1 MKRTCSIIRVASSSR
16 QRAPRPILSTG
27 MPSRRLS
34 REESWNSLHHSEASG
49 DNADDGYSDV
59 TMEDGLDVSPAR
71 SSIDSPTF
79 PTISDVQR
87 ALHPLQATADRV
99 GKQVE
104 KFAENLDRLSNIKQ
118 HEVHADCR
126 HVLPLVNAYK
136 KIASDTVNHL
146 GSMHG
151 IEKQRELSKKSRRR
165 VRSSSGKSTP
175 RPSSGGERAA
185 TTTVED
191 LKRWEQE
198 EHTWDLL
205 SLILQVQYPIPD
217 SARSQAGSKLVR
229 PSKNN
234 QVHRYSSE
242 KEVWNS
248 FLASDDLAWGRHV
261 VVGWLQKSADKTGQ
275 NIEQVVEE
283 LEACADRGS
292 GLWAHSWLFTKEAI
306 KGQKRLR
313 SWPKALDPDDP
324 GLGAALLNSEKT
336 KPLVTQLDPDAI
348 TRQGRSLEKQ
358 DHYFESAMWRACWE
372 MVRRG
377 KDWSY
382 VREWCQ
388 ERVEGWRATAM
399 RGDPRSSPFST
410 PSTPTW
416 QSRALWRDTCALA
429 AKDGGI
435 DEYENAVYGVL
446 SGYLPSVQKVSRCWD
461 DYLFAHYNSYL
472 LHSFDRYV
480 RTNFSDR
487 VPKALTDKTGSFKL
501 AMLGGQREQNALDI
515 VENMKRMEATE
526 EEAKDPFKMLQG
538 SLIANSFDNFVFT
551 HGIAL
556 AEAANAGA
564 RSKSISLPKTP
575 TGKGSITARITTD
588 DHDLLRMITHIIFI
602 LQDLGHDFRQDEHT
616 EVLENIVVAY
626 VEYLGKA
633 GKQQL
638 LPLYASRL
646 SPQRSLSCLGRQL
659 PAIQEDGERQTFI
672 QLMKQ
677 YGINVPGVLSKQLQM
692 IIADTTT
699 EGSFPPKYSPIS
711 ILEQSRRDAMAL
723 RQIQPNFIGD
733 SITDDQYDLIHGFE
747 WYLLMD
753 GHWTQ
758 TMTIGALIYKHLLC
772 KEVLSL
778 SATSLLTSIL
788 TTGSHGLAAARKL
801 SQTVSFSHLSLSK
814 TKYILGRT
822 TDISRDLHP
831 SDDDAGE
838 GDVFRSTRSHR
849 TSSHHRPPSSS
860 ARPVDDDREL
870 LLELARTF
878 RDLENLLT
886 ALDALEEW
894 KRLADEGGK

>member
-1 MKRTCSIIRVASSSR
+1 
-16 QRAPRPILSTG
+16 

-59 TMEDGLDVSPAR
+59 VMEDEPDASYAR

-104 KFAENLDRLSNIKQ
+104 KFAENLDRLSTINQQKI
-118 HEVHADCR
+118 HADCR

-136 KIASDTVNHL
+136 KIAGDTVKHL

-151 IEKQRELSKKSRRR
+151 IERQRELSKKTRRR
-165 VRSSSGKSTP
+165 VRSSSGRSTP
-175 RPSSGGERAA
+175 RPASRGDRAVA
-185 TTTVED
+185 TTVED

-205 SLILQVQYPIPD
+205 DLILQVEYPIPD
-217 SARSQAGSKLVR
+217 SARSQAGSNLVR
-229 PSKNN
+229 PSKDH

-242 KEVWNS
+242 KEIWDS

-261 VVGWLQKSADKTGQ
+261 VVGWLQKSADRKGQ
-275 NIEQVVEE
+275 DIEQVVEE

-324 GLGAALLNSEKT
+324 GLDAALLNSEKT

-358 DHYFESAMWRACWE
+358 DNYFERAMWLACWE

-377 KDWSY
+377 KDWNY

-388 ERVEGWRATAM
+388 ERVEGWRAAAM
-399 RGDPRSSPFST
+399 RGDPRSSLFNT
-410 PSTPTW
+410 PSAPTW
-416 QSRALWRDTCALA
+416 QSRALWRQTCALA

-487 VPKALTDKTGSFKL
+487 VPKAVTEKTGSFNL
-501 AMLGGQREQNALDI
+501 SMLGGQREQNARDI
-515 VENMKRMEATE
+515 VENMKQMEATM
-526 EEAKDPFKMLQG
+526 EEAKDAFKMLQG
-538 SLIANSFDNFVFT
+538 SLIANSFENFAFT

-556 AEAANAGA
+556 AEVANAGA
-564 RSKSISLPKTP
+564 RSKIIPLPSP
-575 TGKGSITARITTD
+575 RLGKGSITAPITMD

-602 LQDLGHDFRQDEHT
+602 FQDLGHDFRQEHT
-616 EVLENIVVAY
+616 EAMENIVVAY
-626 VEYLGKA
+626 IDYLGKA

-646 SPQRSLSCLGRQL
+646 SAKRLLSCLGRQL
-659 PAIQEDGERQTFI
+659 PAIQEHGERQTFI

-677 YGINVPGVLSKQLQM
+677 YGISVPGVLSRQLQM
-692 IIADTTT
+692 IIADTTP
-699 EGSFPPKYSPIS
+699 EGTMFPEYPPIP
-711 ILEQSRRDAMAL
+711 ILEHSRRDAMAL

-758 TMTIGALIYKHLLC
+758 TMTIGALIYKHLL
-772 KEVLSL
+772 
-778 SATSLLTSIL
+778 
-788 TTGSHGLAAARKL
+788 RKK
-801 SQTVSFSHLSLSK
+801 FS
-814 TKYILGRT
+814 
-822 TDISRDLHP
+822 P
-831 SDDDAGE
+831 
-838 GDVFRSTRSHR
+838 FCQ
-849 TSSHHRPPSSS
+849 HHY
-860 ARPVDDDREL
+860 
-870 LLELARTF
+870 
-878 RDLENLLT
+878 
-886 ALDALEEW
+886 
-894 KRLADEGGK
+894 

>member
-1 MKRTCSIIRVASSSR
+1 
-16 QRAPRPILSTG
+16 

-59 TMEDGLDVSPAR
+59 VMEDDPDDPHAR
-71 SSIDSPTF
+71 SSIESPTF

-104 KFAENLDRLSNIKQ
+104 KFAENLDRLSNRRQ
-118 HEVHADCR
+118 QEVYADCR

-136 KIASDTVNHL
+136 KIASDTVKHL

-151 IEKQRELSKKSRRR
+151 IERRRELSKKTRRR

-175 RPSSGGERAA
+175 RPASAGDRAM

-205 SLILQVQYPIPD
+205 SLMLQAEYPIPD
-217 SARSQAGSKLVR
+217 SARSQAGSNLVR

-261 VVGWLQKSADKTGQ
+261 VVGWLQKSADQMGQ

-283 LEACADRGS
+283 LEAGADRGS

-324 GLGAALLNSEKT
+324 GLDAALLNSEKT

-358 DHYFESAMWRACWE
+358 DHYFERAMWLACWE

-388 ERVEGWRATAM
+388 ERVEGWRAAAM
-399 RGDPRSSPFST
+399 CGDPRSSLSDT
-410 PSTPTW
+410 LSAPTW
-416 QSRALWRDTCALA
+416 QSRALWRQTCALA

-446 SGYLPSVQKVSRCWD
+446 SGYLSSVQKVSRCWD

-480 RTNFSDR
+480 RTNFSGR
-487 VPKALTDKTGSFKL
+487 VPKALKDKTGSFKL
-501 AMLGGQREQNALDI
+501 SMLGGQSEQNARDI
-515 VENMKRMEATE
+515 VENMKQMEATK

-538 SLIANSFDNFVFT
+538 SLIANSFENFVFT

-556 AEAANAGA
+556 AESANVGA
-564 RSKSISLPKTP
+564 RSKTIPLPQIP
-575 TGKGSITARITTD
+575 VGKRSITAPVTTG

-602 LQDLGHDFRQDEHT
+602 FQDLGHNFQQDKHT
-616 EVLENIVVAY
+616 EVMENIVVAY
-626 VEYLGKA
+626 IDYLGKA

-646 SPQRSLSCLGRQL
+646 SAKRSLFCLGRQL
-659 PAIQEDGERQTFI
+659 PAIQEHGERQTFM

-677 YGINVPGVLSKQLQM
+677 YDINVPGVLSKQLQM
-692 IIADTTT
+692 IIVDTTP
-699 EGSFPPKYSPIS
+699 EGSIPPNYPPIT
-711 ILEQSRRDAMAL
+711 ILEQSRKDIMDL
-723 RQIQPNFIGD
+723 RQIRPNFIGD
-733 SITDDQYDLIHGFE
+733 TITEDQNDLIHGFE

-753 GHWTQ
+753 GHWTP
-758 TMTIGALIYKHLLC
+758 TMAIGSLIYKHLL
-772 KEVLSL
+772 
-778 SATSLLTSIL
+778 
-788 TTGSHGLAAARKL
+788 RKK
-801 SQTVSFSHLSLSK
+801 V
-814 TKYILGRT
+814 
-822 TDISRDLHP
+822 
-831 SDDDAGE
+831 
-838 GDVFRSTRSHR
+838 
-849 TSSHHRPPSSS
+849 RP
-860 ARPVDDDREL
+860 
-870 LLELARTF
+870 F
-878 RDLENLLT
+878 CQNYY
-886 ALDALEEW
+886 
-894 KRLADEGGK
+894 

>member
-1 MKRTCSIIRVASSSR
+1 
-16 QRAPRPILSTG
+16 

-34 REESWNSLHHSEASG
+34 REESWNSLHHSDASG

-59 TMEDGLDVSPAR
+59 VMEDGPDGSHAP
-71 SSIDSPTF
+71 SSEEPPPF

-104 KFAENLDRLSNIKQ
+104 KFAENLDRLSNTRQQEIN
-118 HEVHADCR
+118 ADCR
-126 HVLPLVNAYK
+126 HVIPLVNAYK
-136 KIASDTVNHL
+136 KIASDTVKHL

-151 IEKQRELSKKSRRR
+151 IERGRELSKKTRRR
-165 VRSSSGKSTP
+165 LRSSSGKSTP
-175 RPSSGGERAA
+175 RPASAGNKAMK
-185 TTTVED
+185 TTVED

-205 SLILQVQYPIPD
+205 SLMLQVEFPIPD
-217 SARSQAGSKLVR
+217 SARPQAGSDLVR
-229 PSKNN
+229 PSKNK

-261 VVGWLQKSADKTGQ
+261 VVGWLQRSADQTGQ

-324 GLGAALLNSEKT
+324 GLDAALLNSEKT

-358 DHYFESAMWRACWE
+358 DHYFERAMWLACWE

-377 KDWSY
+377 KDWNY

-388 ERVEGWRATAM
+388 ERVEGWRAAAM
-399 RGDPRSSPFST
+399 CGDPRSSLSDI
-410 PSTPTW
+410 PSAPAW
-416 QSRALWRDTCALA
+416 QSRDLWRQTCALA

-487 VPKALTDKTGSFKL
+487 VPKALKDKTGSFKFS
-501 AMLGGQREQNALDI
+501 MLGGQSEQNARDI
-515 VENMKRMEATE
+515 VENMKQMEATK

-551 HGIAL
+551 HGITL
-556 AEAANAGA
+556 AEAANAGG
-564 RSKSISLPKTP
+564 RSKSIPLPQIP
-575 TGKGSITARITTD
+575 VGKRSITAPITTG
-588 DHDLLRMITHIIFI
+588 DHDLLRIITHMIFI
-602 LQDLGHDFRQDEHT
+602 YQDLRYNFQRGGYT
-616 EVLENIVVAY
+616 EVMENIIVAY
-626 VEYLGKA
+626 IDYLGKA

-646 SPQRSLSCLGRQL
+646 SAKRSLSCLGRQL
-659 PAIQEDGERQTFI
+659 PIIQEHGERQTFM

-677 YGINVPGVLSKQLQM
+677 YDINVPGVLSKQLQM
-692 IIADTTT
+692 IIVDTTP
-699 EGSFPPKYSPIS
+699 EGSIPSIYPPIT
-711 ILEQSRRDAMAL
+711 ILEKSRKDAMAL
-723 RQIQPNFIGD
+723 RLIQPNFIGH

-758 TMTIGALIYKHLLC
+758 TMSIGALIYKHLLR
-772 KEVLSL
+772 KELCPFC
-778 SATSLLTSIL
+778 
-788 TTGSHGLAAARKL
+788 
-801 SQTVSFSHLSLSK
+801 QQ
-814 TKYILGRT
+814 YY
-822 TDISRDLHP
+822 
-831 SDDDAGE
+831 
-838 GDVFRSTRSHR
+838 
-849 TSSHHRPPSSS
+849 
-860 ARPVDDDREL
+860 
-870 LLELARTF
+870 
-878 RDLENLLT
+878 
-886 ALDALEEW
+886 
-894 KRLADEGGK
+894 